1 MRFDL
6 ADLRL
11 YLAIVD
17 AGSITHGAAAANLSL
32 AAASERLR
40 DMEISGG
47 VALLDRGRRGV
58 TATPAGEALAHHA
71 RLLLRQVGTMQAELS
86 EHARGI
92 RGSIR
97 LLANSVSIAEVLP
110 ERLGPWLADQPRI
123 DIALVERSS
132 GEIVRGVAAGLA
144 DIGIASDAVDTTQL
158 DTRPFTVDRIVAV
171 LARNHPLA
179 GRKRIAFSEA
189 LEEDQIGFDGAL
201 QRHLDDHAMQAG
213 QRLRPRIK
221 LRTFDGICRLAADGA
236 GIGLVPEAAARRCR
250 RTMPIA
256 FVPLS
261 ESWATRRL
269 LLCTRRGATLDP
281 AARALLEQLSA
292 AA

>member
-47 VALLDRGRRGV
+47 VALLARGRRGV

-97 LLANSVSIAEVLP
+97 LLANSVSIAEILP
-110 ERLGPWLADQPRI
+110 ERLGRWLAEHPRI
-123 DIALVERSS
+123 DIALVERPSV
-132 GEIVRGVAAGLA
+132 ETVRAVAAGLA
-144 DIGIASDAVDTTQL
+144 DIGIASDAVDTGRL
-158 DTRPFTVDRIVAV
+158 ETRPFAVDRIVAV
-171 LARNHPLA
+171 MARSHPLA
-179 GRKRIAFSEA
+179 DRKRIAFSEV
-189 LEEDQIGFDGAL
+189 LEDQIGFDGAL
-201 QRHLDDHAMQAG
+201 QRHIDDHAAQAG
-213 QRLRPRIK
+213 HRLRPRIR
-221 LRTFDGICRLAADGA
+221 LRTFDGICRMAADGA
-236 GIGLVPEAAARRCR
+236 GIGLVPEVVARRCR

-256 FVPLS
+256 FAPLS

-269 LLCTRRGATLDP
+269 LLCIRGDGALDP
-281 AARALLEQLSA
+281 AARALLEHLA
-292 AA
+292 TTA